1 MIVACGASGNIGR
14 PLVATLVAGGHD
26 VRVVARDQG
35 RARDLVPAPV
45 VGPSVSPSDA
55 TGLFLLDGEALPDA
69 DWLADA
75 RHVRRAVLVT
85 SLVGRMYPD
94 SVPGK
99 EIRRVEELVRAHVPA
114 VTVLQPWEF
123 FSNTLS
129 WAPAIR
135 ANGLVTGPLLGNP
148 SPAIDA
154 ADIAAVAARVLTEDG
169 HAGREYPLT
178 GPAELTVRDKIDA
191 LAGALGRHLSYVVRP
206 DDPPAGDE
214 VLAAV
219 RKAGVSGLDSPGVA
233 DTVESI
239 TGRPARSFAAWARDN
254 VAEFSRG
261 PLPRGRATTA

>member
-14 PLVATLVAGGHD
+14 PLVATLVAGGHE

-35 RARDLVPAPV
+35 RARGVVPAPV
-45 VGPSVSPSDA
+45 VSTSVSPADA
-55 TGLFLLDGEALPDA
+55 TGLFLLDGDALPDA
-69 DWLADA
+69 AWLVDA

-85 SLVGRMYPD
+85 SLVGQLHPD

-99 EIRRVEELVRAHVPA
+99 EIRRAEELVRAHVPA
-114 VTVLQPWEF
+114 VTILRPWEF

-135 ANGLVTGPLLGNP
+135 ATGMVTGPLLGKP
-148 SPAIDA
+148 SPAVDA

-169 HAGREYPLT
+169 HAGREYPVT

-206 DDPPAGDE
+206 EDPPAGDE
-214 VLAAV
+214 ILAAV
-219 RKAGVSGLDSPGVA
+219 RKAGVSGLDSPGVS
-233 DTVESI
+233 DTVEAV
-239 TGRPARSFAAWARDN
+239 TGRPARSFAAWAREN
-254 VAEFSRG
+254 AAEFR
-261 PLPRGRATTA
+261 

>member
-26 VRVVARDQG
+26 VRVAARDQS
-35 RARDLVPAPV
+35 RARGLLAAPV
-45 VGPSVSPSDA
+45 VATSASPADA
-55 TGLFLLDGEALPDA
+55 TGLFLLAGDALPTA

-75 RHVRRAVLVT
+75 THVRRAVLVT
-85 SLVGRMYPD
+85 SLVGERYPD

-99 EIRRVEELVRAHVPA
+99 EIRRTEELVRAHVPA
-114 VTVLQPWEF
+114 VTVLRPWEF

-135 ANGLVTGPLLGNP
+135 ATGMVTGPLLGNP

-169 HAGREYPLT
+169 HAGREYALT

-206 DDPPAGDE
+206 DDPPTGDE
-214 VLAAV
+214 VVAAV
-219 RKAGVSGLDSPGVA
+219 RMAGVSGLDSPGVS
-233 DTVESI
+233 DTVEVV
-239 TGRPARSFAAWARDN
+239 TGRPARSFAEWAREN
-254 VAEFSRG
+254 AAAFR
-261 PLPRGRATTA
+261 

>member
-14 PLVATLVAGGHD
+14 PLAATLVAGGHD

-35 RARDLVPAPV
+35 RARDLVPVPV
-45 VGPSVSPSDA
+45 VGPASSPADA
-55 TGLFLLDGEALPDA
+55 SGLFLLAGDALPDA
-69 DWLADA
+69 DWLARA

-85 SLVGRMYPD
+85 SLVGQLYPD

-99 EIRRVEELVRAHVPA
+99 EIRRAEELVRAHIPA
-114 VTVLQPWEF
+114 VTILRPWEF

-135 ANGLVTGPLLGNP
+135 AGGLVTGPLLGKP
-148 SPAIDA
+148 SPAIDP

-169 HAGREYPLT
+169 HAGRDYALT
-178 GPAELTVRDKIDA
+178 GPAELTVLNKLDA
-191 LAGALGRHLSYVVRP
+191 LTAALGRHLSYTVHA

-219 RKAGVSGLDSPGVA
+219 RMAGVSDLDSPGVL
-233 DTVESI
+233 DTVEAV
-239 TGRPARSFAAWARDN
+239 TGRPARSFAEWAREN
-254 VAEFSRG
+254 TAAFS
-261 PLPRGRATTA
+261 